1 MSISIESLKEAIK
14 IKEQIADLEAKL
26 AKILNG
32 EAPTPARRG
41 RKPAQAETPGAE
53 APAAKQPTRVKKA
66 RKAKRQMS
74 EEGRNRI
81 SEAAK
86 ARWASKRNA

>member
-1 MSISIESLKEAIK
+1 MSISLEALKEAIK
-14 IKEQIADLEAKL
+14 IKEQITDLEAKL

-32 EAPTPARRG
+32 DQAPTLATRG
-41 RKPAQAETPGAE
+41 RKKTQADTDGSE
-53 APAAKQPTRVKKA
+53 APASKRARKA
-66 RKAKRQMS
+66 TKAKRQMS
-74 EEGRNRI
+74 EEGRKRI